1 MFIQFLNLLA
11 TIISVISLLIVTYGA
26 LIAFIAF
33 TINELKRFTGKYTS
47 INIRRLRATFGTYL
61 LLGLEFLIASDILKT
76 VLEPT
81 LNELAILGGIVVL
94 RTVLSVFL
102 NKEIK
107 ELDKLEKYMNFV
119 IEKLELK
126 EAIFN
131 IIFVSNEEI
140 HNINREYRHT
150 DRVTDVIS
158 FALEDNPDVVYDSF
172 RLLGDIYIAID
183 VAYDQAVEYNHSRE
197 REVCFLA
204 THGLLHLLGYDHMTL
219 EEEKVMFGKQEE
231 LLNEFEI
238 KR

>member
-1 MFIQFLNLLA
+1 MFE
-11 TIISVISLLIVTYGA
+11 IINNT
-26 LIAFIAF
+26 
-33 TINELKRFTGKYTS
+33 
-47 INIRRLRATFGTYL
+47 
-61 LLGLEFLIASDILKT
+61 
-76 VLEPT
+76 
-81 LNELAILGGIVVL
+81 
-94 RTVLSVFL
+94 

-107 ELDKLEKYMNFV
+107 EIEKLKKYMNFV
-119 IEKLELK
+119 IEKLELN

-131 IIFVSNEEI
+131 IIFVSNEKINEI
-140 HNINREYRHT
+140 NKEYRHT

-204 THGLLHLLGYDHMTL
+204 THGLLHLLGFDHMTV
-219 EEEKVMFGKQEE
+219 EEEKIMFSKQEE
-231 LLNEFEI
+231 LLNDFEI